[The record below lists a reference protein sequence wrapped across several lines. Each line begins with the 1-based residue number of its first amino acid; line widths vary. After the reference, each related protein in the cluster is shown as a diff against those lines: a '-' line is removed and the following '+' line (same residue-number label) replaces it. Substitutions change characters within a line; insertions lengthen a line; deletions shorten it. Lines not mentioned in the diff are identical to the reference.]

1 MDWDG
6 ICFNT
11 ATLIAGVFVL
21 DYGADKFL
29 DHTVIVGQRLG
40 ISPTLIALL
49 TAGAEYE
56 EVWIFLLIYVSSP
69 GLTRVPSLPLLSP
82 QLFKATALSPWAM
95 WLDLPSPTSWVP
107 SHWEFSSIQD
117 R

>member
-1 MDWDG
+1 MDFDSL
-6 ICFNT
+6 CFNI

-29 DHTVIVGQRLG
+29 DHTVIVGKQLG

-56 EVWIFLLIYVSSP
+56 EVI
-69 GLTRVPSLPLLSP
+69 PSRLYINLWFP
-82 QLFKATALSPWAM
+82 F
-95 WLDLPSPTSWVP
+95 
-107 SHWEFSSIQD
+107 
-117 R
+117 